1 MKTITMPKGRKTL
14 KLNRRQKLLVAFVII
29 LTFTVIA
36 GAIGVSQISVV
47 NNRSTTIVQDQLEEA
62 LNLTQTAHDM
72 VSVRTK
78 VLAHVLTSDPAKKDK
93 IDADITALEK
103 SINATLTRW
112 QSKTD
117 SPAGEIE
124 GRNNLVKAWQAYQ
137 EAYQSKTL
145 TSSRN
150 GDTQKATEYALGEV
164 GLLFQNVSDA
174 IKTLE
179 NHHRMISKEILAQNQ
194 ASFTLA
200 LWLIIGSTALAIL
213 VGWYYVTFLGS
224 SLGLALKLMGNAAK
238 DIAEQD
244 LQSLLNAINSV
255 AHGDLTTQ
263 VEVKAIDVKYK
274 SSDDLGEMAD
284 SFNLMISRLRE
295 TGDVFSRMCLNLREM
310 VGQVATNAQY
320 VDESSEQMAVSANQT
335 GLAVNQIA
343 TTMQQI
349 ANGAAQQ
356 SDSVTRTAHSVDQM
370 ARAIDGVAKGAQ
382 EQATAAGRASSITNQ
397 IGNEIQQVTANIR
410 KVSENALIAADAAR
424 AGANIVEST
433 LTGMNNIKSRVGLS
447 AQKVEEMGNRS
458 SEIGEIVETIED
470 IASQTNLLALNAAI
484 EAARAGEHGKGFAV
498 VADEVRKLAERS
510 ANSTK
515 EIAALIKAIQ
525 TTVAEAVQ
533 AMNEGEKEVETG
545 VTLANDSGKALEKIL
560 SAVDAVHTQSD
571 QAASAAARMSES
583 SNDLIAAV
591 DSVSAIVE
599 ENTASTEQMSANSS
613 DVTQSME
620 NIASIS
626 EQNSAA
632 VEEVSASAEE
642 MSSQVEEVAIAANSL
657 SDSAKSLKAVVARFK
672 LNLN

>member
-1 MKTITMPKGRKTL
+1 MKTVFISKGRITL
-14 KLNRRQKLLVAFVII
+14 KLNRRQKLLIAFVII
-29 LTFTVIA
+29 LFFTVVSGAVGISQLYLMENRTAALFEGQA
-36 GAIGVSQISVV
+36 GE
-47 NNRSTTIVQDQLEEA
+47 STT
-62 LNLTQTAHDM
+62 LNQELNQA
-72 VSVRTK
+72 SV
-78 VLAHVLTSDPAKKDK
+78 
-93 IDADITALEK
+93 
-103 SINATLTRW
+103 
-112 QSKTD
+112 
-117 SPAGEIE
+117 
-124 GRNNLVKAWQAYQ
+124 
-137 EAYQSKTL
+137 
-145 TSSRN
+145 
-150 GDTQKATEYALGEV
+150 
-164 GLLFQNVSDA
+164 
-174 IKTLE
+174 
-179 NHHRMISKEILAQNQ
+179 EILAQNQ

-200 LWLIIGSTALAIL
+200 LWLIIGSTVLAIL

-238 DIAEQD
+238 DIAEHD
-244 LQSLLNAINSV
+244 LQSLLDATNSV
-255 AHGDLTTQ
+255 AHGDLTAQ
-263 VEVKAIDVKYK
+263 VEVKSIDVKFTAT
-274 SSDDLGEMAD
+274 DDLGAMAD

-295 TGDVFSRMCLNLREM
+295 TGEVFSQMCQNLREM

-356 SDSVTRTAHSVDQM
+356 SDSVSRTAHSVDQM

-382 EQATAAGRASSITNQ
+382 EQATAAGRASTITNQ

-447 AQKVEEMGNRS
+447 AKKVEEMGNRS
-458 SEIGEIVETIED
+458 SEIGEIVATIED

-515 EIAALIKAIQ
+515 EIATLIKAIQ

-545 VTLANDSGKALEKIL
+545 VTLANDSGHALEKIL

-583 SNDLIAAV
+583 SNDLVAAV

-642 MSSQVEEVAIAANSL
+642 MSSQVEEVAVAANSL
-657 SDSAKSLKAVVARFK
+657 AESAKSLKAVVARFK
-672 LNLN
+672 LDLN